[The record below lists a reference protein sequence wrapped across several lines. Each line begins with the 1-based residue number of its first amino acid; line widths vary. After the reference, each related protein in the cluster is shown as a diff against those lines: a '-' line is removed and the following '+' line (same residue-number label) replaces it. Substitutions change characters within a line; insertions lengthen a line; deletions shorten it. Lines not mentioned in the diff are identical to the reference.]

1 MNQLSWVPEGQL
13 AKKGLMRTPIET
25 SSAWPHR
32 ILSNLLLQRGFVVC
46 YSICFIERQLVNA
59 SRIQSPTHILQIPHQ
74 MRFYNNRCKVPPIV
88 PPNPASQNAIFG
100 FYITPLCST
109 FMNTL
114 NQSVAFKQNK
124 SICWGRGETPSSPP
138 MRRDFSQI
146 LDFKFFSPCRSQW
159 PRGLRLRSSA
169 ARLLRLWVR
178 IPPGA
183 WMFVCVEKT
192 MRKQAKI
199 NRLNRWATPEATIPL
214 AKIKSE

>member
-1 MNQLSWVPEGQL
+1 MTNCARLWHFAQPSVVNLFSAPKTAGL
-13 AKKGLMRTPIET
+13 AKSKFISPSFNPTRRACSIST
-25 SSAWPHR
+25 SP
-32 ILSNLLLQRGFVVC
+32 
-46 YSICFIERQLVNA
+46 CFIERQFVNA

-138 MRRDFSQI
+138 MRRDFFQI
-146 LDFKFFSPCRSQW
+146 LDFKFFGRA
-159 PRGLRLRSSA
+159 GLNGRA
-169 ARLLRLWVR
+169 V
-178 IPPGA
+178 
-183 WMFVCVEKT
+183 
-192 MRKQAKI
+192 
-199 NRLNRWATPEATIPL
+199 
-214 AKIKSE
+214 